1 MTSPITSRH
10 SIVPLE
16 SYRLAQYMKPIA
28 CFICGEGNTFD
39 SELCHLCHAPMALAH
54 QANDQQVEPQMIAVI
69 GAAGA
74 GKTVYLGMLT
84 DMLSSCNS
92 ELQLLARGAFSIS
105 LQQATIAALARCDFP
120 DKTPNEPDRWNWM
133 HYQAMMSNRRHPL
146 EIMIPDMAGEALL
159 EEINHPHSYPVIRAF
174 LSKCTGALLLI
185 DAGRLENGDRGHDL
199 TGMKILSYLRELN
212 EQRQRK
218 DQNYPLAIVFT
229 KADECNT
236 CFDSPP
242 AFAERYAAGVWG
254 HCQQRWDRC
263 RFFAAGVV
271 GSCGVRRDWNTFVRV
286 PLRVE
291 PRGVTEPFLW
301 LLKQFEDRRSRQRRK
316 KS

>member
-1 MTSPITSRH
+1 MTSPVTSRH
-10 SIVPLE
+10 SIVPLD

-185 DAGRLENGDRGHDL
+185 DASRLENGDRGHDL

-218 DQNYPLAIVFT
+218 DQITRWRSCSPKPTNATPVSIRLRHSPSVTRPAFGDIANNAGTAAVS
-229 KADECNT
+229 
-236 CFDSPP
+236 SPP
-242 AFAERYAAGVWG
+242 GWWVPAASAAIGILLCG
-254 HCQQRWDRC
+254 CRC
-263 RFFAAGVV
+263 EWSRAA
-271 GSCGVRRDWNTFVRV
+271 
-286 PLRVE
+286 
-291 PRGVTEPFLW
+291 
-301 LLKQFEDRRSRQRRK
+301 
-316 KS
+316 